1 MLNLTKYSTL
11 ALCGGISSLALLGL
25 GQPASAQ
32 NSDCQ
37 KEIILS
43 SVKVLN
49 GQGVGEGKLEMEI
62 TGEIGNL
69 QQRSVEAWKVKNG
82 ETRDLDGTFTPLM
95 IPQNSSLNIPLET
108 SVIEEEV
115 GADFAVG
122 KNDEGTTESTLT
134 LKCGVSRQLDE
145 NVVIYGKNNARV
157 RVTYNIKDANLTQ
170 TNQQALSSG
179 HTVVIDSKNKPGA
192 TQYTL
197 NGSGPI
203 QQVEGK
209 VAGRSVTIQNNDQ
222 VSGNTAQGRVSSGA
236 DGFYVTGNVP
246 EIQLDHPNAATVYVD
261 GEKYSQTQQE
271 TIKLTRLSAE
281 ARWESGRLVSANNA
295 TNTSDLPWQG
305 SPSDDRGFVRLDE
318 VTLENGQTTT
328 ALRTHPKW
336 VANGTIKGWH
346 PWVELPPNAVFS
358 ADVGFVQG
366 ARNTDGVTFQVWE
379 HHKEGG
385 RTVWNK
391 VAEVEKDYTGNL
403 QQIKADLSHLAGQK
417 VKIELRVDAGE
428 SSGQDWAAWKNVT
441 IASASN

>member
-1 MLNLTKYSTL
+1 MFNQKIDR
-11 ALCGGISSLALLGL
+11 AIALLGGL
-25 GQPASAQ
+25 SSLTLFTLNQPVSAQ
-32 NSDCQ
+32 NGGCQ

-69 QQRSVEAWKVKNG
+69 QQRTVEARKVKNG
-82 ETRDLDGTFTPLM
+82 ETRDLDGTFTPLT

-134 LKCGVSRQLDE
+134 LKCGVARQVDQ
-145 NVVIYGKNNARV
+145 NVVIYGNNNARV

-170 TNQQALSSG
+170 SAQQGLSPA
-179 HTVVIDSKNKPGA
+179 HTVVIAGGNHSGSTD
-192 TQYTL
+192 YTL
-197 NGSGPI
+197 IASDKIEQVKGTLSGHA
-203 QQVEGK
+203 V
-209 VAGRSVTIQNNDQ
+209 SIQNRDQ
-222 VSGNTAQGRVSSGA
+222 VNGNRAQGAVSSGA
-236 DGFYVTGNVP
+236 DGFYVMGDIKN
-246 EIQLDHPNAATVYVD
+246 IQLDNPNAATIYVD
-261 GEKYSQTQQE
+261 GKKYNQQS
-271 TIKLTRLSAE
+271 TIDLTELSSE

-295 TNTSDLPWQG
+295 TNTQDLPWQG
-305 SPSDDRGFVRLDE
+305 STSDDRGFVRLDE

-336 VANGTIKGWH
+336 VSNGTIKGWH
-346 PWVELPPNAVFS
+346 PWVELPENAVFS
-358 ADVGFVQG
+358 AQVGFVQG
-366 ARNTDGVTFQVWE
+366 ASNTDGVTFEVWE

-391 VAEVEKDYTGNL
+391 VAEVEKEYTGNL
-403 QQIKADLSHLAGQK
+403 QEIQADLSHLAGQE

-428 SSGQDWAAWKNVT
+428 SSGQDWAAWKDVEIT
-441 IASASN
+441 SGS